1 MNLLINRTR
10 VGPKTLITHTQ
21 IVIIKLTRVDNLAY
35 KLWIQQIMVF
45 SKKFYW
51 NRGQNYDRETS
62 SS

>member
-45 SKKFYW
+45 SKKFY
-51 NRGQNYDRETS
+51 
-62 SS
+62 